1 MKAKGGL
8 TYYKVDDI
16 NILLQ
21 LYCVHTEV
29 FFFFMSNAYWVIW
42 ALVAVGLDLDFMFD
56 EISNTEYNTIY
67 SEFTNLTRSN

>member
-1 MKAKGGL
+1 MSLKLKWLNHSESIPRRIRLVLKAKGGL

-29 FFFFMSNAYWVIW
+29 FFFLCLM
-42 ALVAVGLDLDFMFD
+42 
-56 EISNTEYNTIY
+56 
-67 SEFTNLTRSN
+67 LTGSFEH